1 MRNKN
6 IDNKNKI
13 IINQS
18 DIITNGTIEQLMT
31 IKNSNKFV
39 SIVDKNN
46 NFISQIIPLIM
57 IVNQNSLEC
66 QDKIDTLLS
75 LGADPNLKI
84 NYYGKDICAYDIISG
99 FNKSIRI

>member
-1 MRNKN
+1 MDYKN
-6 IDNKNKI
+6 NNKNKI

-18 DIITNGTIEQLMT
+18 DIITNGTIEQLLT
-31 IKNSNKFV
+31 IKNSNEIG

-46 NFISQIIPLIM
+46 NFISQITPLIM
-57 IVNQNSLEC
+57 IVNQSSLEC

-84 NYYGKDICAYDIISG
+84 NYYGKDICASDIISR
-99 FNKSIRI
+99 FDKSIRI

>member
-1 MRNKN
+1 MNYKN
-6 IDNKNKI
+6 NNNKNKI
-13 IINQS
+13 IIDQV
-18 DIITNGTIEQLMT
+18 DIITNGTIEQLKT
-31 IKNSNKFV
+31 IKNPNEIGK
-39 SIVDKNN
+39 IIDEDN
-46 NFISQIIPLIM
+46 NFISQITPLVMVI
-57 IVNQNSLEC
+57 NQNSKNC